1 MMAGAEAKTHFFL
14 FDKEALITKDRG
26 CIDSA
31 VPPFAKDI
39 GQLQSLGLHEGS
51 DLLEVDLPPTFPGHP
66 ALADN
71 GRNSLRRLLI
81 AYARHVLLH
90 DNF

>member
-51 DLLEVDLPPTFPGHP
+51 DLLEVVKKIKPHV
-66 ALADN
+66 
-71 GRNSLRRLLI
+71 RLGLSRVGGFASNI
-81 AYARHVLLH
+81 SRSSC
-90 DNF
+90 FG